1 MNIPGPKPK
10 FFFGNVI
17 ELFTHIRHSS
27 ACLSDWTKKFG
38 KIYGY
43 FIGHTP
49 IICISDPDMLQEI
62 FITKFS
68 HFHSRRPLPLQQHDL
83 RHLLASTDDEWRRQR
98 SILQPTFSPNKLKE
112 MKPIIDKCL
121 DEFLKKLNEQHESDE
136 FDISYLFKRT
146 SMNIILNCAFGINA
160 KKHENI
166 SEPFFQRCLQVFE
179 FNLFQNILTIFSI
192 LLPEFNFIWVTCFK
206 YTNRA
211 RLWLCK
217 HIPYMNQFIDT
228 DPHTWLLHHV
238 ENIIKQ
244 RCLTGVERIDLLQ
257 SMIKA
262 TNVCGDSSSS
272 STLGKSQLHHDE
284 VLNNI
289 YLFMLGGYETTA
301 TALSYLSFI
310 LATHEKEQLRLQN
323 EIDRIYDDHDQIM
336 KNEYLDWFIR
346 ETLRLFPIA
355 PFIINRQCN
364 KECQIGELKL
374 DAGTNIAVDIYSIH
388 YDEQL
393 YGPVSPLKF
402 YPERF
407 QDKRHPLAWI
417 PFGAGPRN
425 CIGMRFA
432 MLEIK
437 LAVVQILRQ
446 FTILPGKCT
455 LSHFAEQERFVIGPK
470 NGISVRLQR
479 RNNAEL
485 LKYE

>member
-1 MNIPGPKPK
+1 
-10 FFFGNVI
+10 
-17 ELFTHIRHSS
+17 
-27 ACLSDWTKKFG
+27 
-38 KIYGY
+38 
-43 FIGHTP
+43 
-49 IICISDPDMLQEI
+49 
-62 FITKFS
+62 
-68 HFHSRRPLPLQQHDL
+68 
-83 RHLLASTDDEWRRQR
+83 
-98 SILQPTFSPNKLKE
+98 
-112 MKPIIDKCL
+112 
-121 DEFLKKLNEQHESDE
+121 
-136 FDISYLFKRT
+136 
-146 SMNIILNCAFGINA
+146 
-160 KKHENI
+160 
-166 SEPFFQRCLQVFE
+166 
-179 FNLFQNILTIFSI
+179 
-192 LLPEFNFIWVTCFK
+192 
-206 YTNRA
+206 
-211 RLWLCK
+211 
-217 HIPYMNQFIDT
+217 
-228 DPHTWLLHHV
+228 
-238 ENIIKQ
+238 
-244 RCLTGVERIDLLQ
+244 
-257 SMIKA
+257 
-262 TNVCGDSSSS
+262 
-272 STLGKSQLHHDE
+272 
-284 VLNNI
+284 
-289 YLFMLGGYETTA
+289 MLGGYETTA

-310 LATHEKEQLRLQN
+310 LATHEKEQSRLQN